1 MKIDINSDMGESFG
15 HFKVGNDR
23 ELMKYITSANVAC
36 GFHAGDPKT
45 LHQTILF
52 AKEMGVAVGAHPGFY
67 DVRGFGRKGIIVSP
81 EEIYYD
87 VLYQLG
93 AIKAFTDVHQVRLQH
108 VKPHGALYNMAH
120 KDLELSQAIV
130 NAIYDF
136 DKNLIVFGIDGGKLL
151 QAAKEKGLRIARE
164 FFVDRTYQ
172 NDGSLTPRTK
182 ENAYVYD
189 PNEAA
194 ERVVRLIKEKRVQA
208 TDGTWVIM
216 DADTLCVHGDG
227 EHALTLAKA
236 VYDRLIAEQIELIP
250 IGKSIVG

>member
-1 MKIDINSDMGESFG
+1 MNSDMGESFG
-15 HFKVGNDR
+15 HFKVGNDK

-45 LHQTILF
+45 IHQTIQF
-52 AKEMGVAVGAHPGFY
+52 AKEIGVAVGAHPGLY
-67 DVRGFGRKGIIVSP
+67 DIRGFGRKEMKVSP
-81 EEIYYD
+81 EEIYND

-93 AIKAFTDVHQVRLQH
+93 AIKAFTDLHQVPLQH

-120 KDLELSQAIV
+120 KDFELSQAIV

-136 DKNLIVFGIDGGKLL
+136 DKNLIVFGIDGGELL
-151 QAAKEKGLRIARE
+151 RAANEKGLKVARE

-172 NDGSLTPRTK
+172 ADGSLTPRMK
-182 ENAYVYD
+182 PNAYVQD

-208 TDGTWVIM
+208 TDGTWVPM
-216 DADTLCVHGDG
+216 DADTLCIHGDG

-236 VYDRLIAEQIELIP
+236 VHDRLIAEQIELIP
-250 IGKSIVG
+250 IGKSIVE